1 MSEFHEIDIATGT
14 MSIQQRA
21 DGCQIID
28 CTTPLGEYA
37 RCLTERLVYWAEH
50 DPNRI
55 LVSRRGSDGRWIKLS
70 YSDVLKEV
78 RALAGGLLARGL
90 SAEKPVMILSGN
102 SIEHL
107 LLALACQHVGI
118 PYSPISTPYSLISTD
133 YGKLK
138 HAYQV
143 LTPGLIFA
151 DDPKAYAPA
160 IDALDTEVEVVFD
173 LASLRSETNDVE
185 SAYQAVTGDTIAKFL
200 FTSGSTGLPKAVVNT
215 QRMICANQ
223 EMIRSVFKFMQTEP
237 PVIVDWLPWNHT
249 FGGNHNVGLVIYNG
263 GTLYIDDG
271 KPTPAGI
278 ETTLTNL
285 SEVAPSVYFN
295 VPKGYELL
303 VDRLEHD
310 EAVAKHFFSRLSMTF
325 FAGAGL
331 SQPVWDRLDALAIK
345 YTGKKVPMVTG
356 LGATETA
363 PSALF
368 ASVEECASGVVG
380 VPAPGVQLKL
390 VPNDEKLEVRV
401 KAPTITPGYWRNP
414 EQTRQAFDD
423 EDFYCLG
430 DALAYIDSDAPQRGF
445 RFDGRV
451 GEDFKLNTGTWVS
464 VGPLRAALINA
475 FAPLVQDVVITGHN
489 EAYLGALVFPN
500 LEACQAINPAIK
512 DAKSLLGSPEVIAEF
527 TAKLKAFDRTTTG
540 SSTRIKALRLLDVP
554 PSIDAHEITDK
565 GSINQ
570 RAVLK
575 TRSDLVDVIYQTIDD
590 NLLIRL

>member
-14 MSIQQRA
+14 MSIQQRV

-28 CTTPLGEYA
+28 CTTELSGHA

-50 DPNRI
+50 DPNRN
-55 LVSRRGSDGRWIKLS
+55 LVSRRDSNGRWIKLS
-70 YSDVLKEV
+70 YSDVLKEI
-78 RALAGGLLARGL
+78 RSLAGGLLDRGL

-102 SIEHL
+102 SIEHF

-151 DDPKAYAPA
+151 DDPEAYAPA
-160 IDALDTEVEVVFD
+160 IEALHTEVEVLFD
-173 LASLRSETNDVE
+173 LASLRSEATDVE
-185 SAYQAVTGDTIAKFL
+185 SAHQAVTGDTIAKFL

-223 EMIRSVFKFMQTEP
+223 EMIRSVFRFMQTEP

-278 ETTLTNL
+278 EATITNL
-285 SEVAPSVYFN
+285 AEVAPSVYFN
-295 VPKGYELL
+295 IPKGYELL

-310 EAVAKHFFSRLSMTF
+310 VAVAKHFFSCLSMTF

-401 KAPTITPGYWRNP
+401 KAPTVTPGYWRNQ

-423 EDFYCLG
+423 EGFYCLG
-430 DALAYIDSDAPQRGF
+430 DALAYIDYEAPQRGF
-445 RFDGRV
+445 RFDGRI

-475 FAPLVQDVVITGHN
+475 FAPLVQDIVITGHN

-500 LEACQAINPAIK
+500 LEACQALNSNIK
-512 DAKSLLGSPEVIAEF
+512 DAKSLLSSHEVIAEF
-527 TAKLKAFDRTTTG
+527 TAKLQAFDRTTTG
-540 SSTRIKALRLLDVP
+540 SSTCIKALRLLDLP

-575 TRSDLVDVIYQTIDD
+575 TRGDLVDVIYQNIDD